1 METSHLDIQKGLGLL
16 VEAYVQANPRKWP
29 LYVRWLE
36 SKLRHKVKAPGDI
49 PYSAVHAFAGSTA
62 LRSSLGALEEIPEE
76 MVSGDWLRL
85 IISETKAINSRL
97 GDHWAQQAE
106 ARARKHDE
114 ARP

>member
-1 METSHLDIQKGLGLL
+1 M
-16 VEAYVQANPRKWP
+16 EAYVQANPRKWP

-36 SKLRHKVKAPGDI
+36 SKLRHKVKATGDT
-49 PYSAVHAFAGSTA
+49 PYSAVHGFAGSTA

-76 MVSGDWLRL
+76 MVSGDWL

-106 ARARKHDE
+106 ARARKHAE
-114 ARP
+114 ARPGRPFA